1 MNALLLALLLLQQVG
16 DPGAYVSSGFHD
28 WRGVSQYRSVP
39 GIHAGYDIAMLA
51 GSPVRA
57 AWPGTV
63 VAVTPWYGSE
73 YGVTVQSAGFSVTY
87 GHISPGVAVGD
98 PVEVGTVLGTVVV
111 DHVDVKMRAASGDY
125 VDFGAGSVAVAPPLP
140 VESREAR
147 RERLIAE
154 RDRLAREVRL
164 AVQLEMA
171 EARAAKTSLYLAH
184 GLVAPKEAAAA
195 QASVD
200 RLRKAL
206 KALGGDVAGREA
218 RLARLEAE
226 VGPATSAR
234 PAASSPSEARREALR
249 RLLDLGAVPPSR
261 VAEVEAELRAR

>member
-1 MNALLLALLLLQQVG
+1 MTTLLLALLLQLQQMG

-28 WRGVSQYRSVP
+28 WRGVSKYRSVS

-87 GHISPGVAVGD
+87 GHLSPGVAVGD

-111 DHVDVKMRAASGDY
+111 DHVDVKMRSASGEY
-125 VDFGAGSVAVAPPLP
+125 VDFGAMPVAAPLE

-147 RERLIAE
+147 RKRLIAE

-164 AVQLEMA
+164 AAELETA
-171 EARAAKTSLYLAH
+171 EARAARASLYLTH
-184 GLVAPKEAAAA
+184 GLVAPREAAEAR
-195 QASVD
+195 ASVE
-200 RLRKAL
+200 RLRKAVP
-206 KALGGDVAGREA
+206 GGDAASRRA

-226 VGPATSAR
+226 VGRLPAGSV
-234 PAASSPSEARREALR
+234 PSSDARRREVLQ

>member
-1 MNALLLALLLLQQVG
+1 MTTLLLALLLQLQQMG

-28 WRGVSQYRSVP
+28 WRGVSKYRSVP

-63 VAVTPWYGSE
+63 VAVTPWYGAE

-87 GHISPGVAVGD
+87 GHLSPGVAVGD

-111 DHVDVKMRAASGDY
+111 DHVDVKMRSAAGEY
-125 VDFGAGSVAVAPPLP
+125 VDFGSMSVAVAAPVP

-147 RERLIAE
+147 RKRLLAE

-164 AVQLEMA
+164 AVELETA
-171 EARAAKTSLYLAH
+171 EARVAKASLYLSR
-184 GLVAPKEAAAA
+184 GLVAPREAAAA
-195 QASVD
+195 QAEVD
-200 RLRKAL
+200 RLRKAVA
-206 KALGGDVAGREA
+206 ALDGDAASRQA

-226 VGPATSAR
+226 VGRRPGGGVATSDAR
-234 PAASSPSEARREALR
+234 RREALQ

>member
-57 AWPGTV
+57 AWPGTA

-87 GHISPGVAVGD
+87 GHLSPGVAVGD

-111 DHVDVKMRAASGDY
+111 DHVDVKMRLASGDY
-125 VDFGAGSVAVAPPLP
+125 VDFGAGSVAVATPAP

-147 RERLIAE
+147 RKRLIAE
-154 RDRLAREVRL
+154 RDRLARQVRL
-164 AVQLEMA
+164 AVQLETA
-171 EARAAKTSLYLAH
+171 EAQAAKASLYLSH
-184 GLVAPKEAAAA
+184 GLVAPKEAAEA
-195 QASVD
+195 QAEVD
-200 RLRKAL
+200 RLRKAVA
-206 KALGGDVAGREA
+206 ALGGDAASRQA

-226 VGPATSAR
+226 VGRLPGERAPSSDAR
-234 PAASSPSEARREALR
+234 RREALQ